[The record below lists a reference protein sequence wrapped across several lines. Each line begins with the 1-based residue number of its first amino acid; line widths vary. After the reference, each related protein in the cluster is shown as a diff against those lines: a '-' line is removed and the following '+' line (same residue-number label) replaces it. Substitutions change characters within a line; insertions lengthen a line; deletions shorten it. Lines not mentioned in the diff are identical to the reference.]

1 MLVLDTSAFI
11 SLGIC
16 DCVEIL
22 LDEFDVHTSNAV
34 MDELEE
40 LSSYD
45 DLEAEIAERWLK
57 RKDQLNVHQIGEAGE
72 FDHGR
77 IDRGEGSCAVLAKKT
92 DAEFLITD
100 DVRALPFLKNIALT
114 EIVISPIVLK
124 ALVKRGLLSNDEAT
138 EKLEKLI
145 EKRDWFETPIYERSL
160 EFFGDVSTDDS
171 S

>member
-1 MLVLDTSAFI
+1 MLILDTSAFI

-22 LDEFDVHTSNAV
+22 LNEFDLHTSGAV

-40 LSSYD
+40 LSGYD
-45 DLEAEIAERWLK
+45 DLEADVAERWLE
-57 RKDQLNVHQIGEAGE
+57 RKDQLNVHQVGEAGE
-72 FDHGR
+72 FDHGK
-77 IDRGEGSCAVLAKKT
+77 IDRGEGSCAVLARKI

-100 DVRALPFLKNIALT
+100 DVRALPLLKNIAST
-114 EIVISPIVLK
+114 EVVISPIVLK
-124 ALVKRGLLSNDEAT
+124 ALVKRGLLGDDEAK

-160 EFFGDVSTDDS
+160 GLFGGGSTEDRS
-171 S
+171 